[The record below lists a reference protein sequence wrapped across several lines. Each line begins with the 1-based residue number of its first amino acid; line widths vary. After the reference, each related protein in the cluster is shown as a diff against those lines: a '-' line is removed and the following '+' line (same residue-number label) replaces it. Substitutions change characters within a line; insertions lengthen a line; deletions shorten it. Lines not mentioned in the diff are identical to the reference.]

1 MVANAL
7 RGKRGAAMTVDSIG
21 DLVGWCQNGKL
32 PRRGI
37 IISASKEELMAFNVN
52 LLFREVDVIDATI
65 AKHYANMDCI
75 RSLFDKQIGRCAA
88 ICGRLDAEPT
98 RTYSHDDVIAIID
111 ELLDGI
117 KPKKGRATKN
127 NIADVS
133 RKIQEALS

>member
-1 MVANAL
+1 
-7 RGKRGAAMTVDSIG
+7 MTVDSIG

-52 LLFREVDVIDATI
+52 LLFREVDVIDAAT
-65 AKHYANMDCI
+65 AKHYANTDCI
-75 RSLFDKQIGRCAA
+75 CSLFDKQIGRCAA

-117 KPKKGRATKN
+117 KPKKGRATKK

>member
-1 MVANAL
+1 
-7 RGKRGAAMTVDSIG
+7 MTVDSIG

-52 LLFREVDVIDATI
+52 LLFREVDVIDAAI
-65 AKHYANMDCI
+65 AKHYVGDCANADSI
-75 RSLFDKQIGRCAA
+75 RSMFDKQVGRCAT
-88 ICGRLDAEPT
+88 ICARLDAEPT

-117 KPKKGRATKN
+117 KPKKGRAK
-127 NIADVS
+127 
-133 RKIQEALS
+133 K

>member
-1 MVANAL
+1 
-7 RGKRGAAMTVDSIG
+7 MTVDSIG

-65 AKHYANMDCI
+65 AKHYANTDCI

-117 KPKKGRATKN
+117 KPKKGRAMKK